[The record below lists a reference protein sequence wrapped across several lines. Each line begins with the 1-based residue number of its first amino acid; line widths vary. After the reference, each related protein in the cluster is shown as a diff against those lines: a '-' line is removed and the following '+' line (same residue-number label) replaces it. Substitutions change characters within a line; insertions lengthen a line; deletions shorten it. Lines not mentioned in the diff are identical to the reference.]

1 MRWILDCGSGWSQ
14 RVRLVG
20 QQSSSSITAISLQA
34 CWAFMPWPVWLI
46 YDLYPS
52 LEAVAVALS
61 GFDGGWVLM
70 VLGNMCSLHNNM
82 FLSLVWLVSQHE
94 GILLYLII
102 KSIKATS
109 MLERLHSSWLWLH
122 GGGCTVC
129 WYLLSLPPCS
139 PRMSDVHFIVHLQI
153 YHGGEIL
160 LISSFE
166 S

>member
-1 MRWILDCGSGWSQ
+1 
-14 RVRLVG
+14 
-20 QQSSSSITAISLQA
+20 
-34 CWAFMPWPVWLI
+34 MPWPVWLI

-52 LEAVAVALS
+52 LEAVAFALS

-109 MLERLHSSWLWLH
+109 MLERLDGSWLWLPV
-122 GGGCTVC
+122 GGGARGVDIYCH
-129 WYLLSLPPCS
+129 YL
-139 PRMSDVHFIVHLQI
+139 RAVR
-153 YHGGEIL
+153 G
-160 LISSFE
+160 
-166 S
+166 

>member
-1 MRWILDCGSGWSQ
+1 MCVLIHFCMGRRTDEYVLFYHQLRRGILLLL
-14 RVRLVG
+14 RME
-20 QQSSSSITAISLQA
+20 SLRSEYKHA
-34 CWAFMPWPVWLI
+34 L
-46 YDLYPS
+46 
-52 LEAVAVALS
+52 AVALS
-61 GFDGGWVLM
+61 EFDGGFDGIRWYV
-70 VLGNMCSLHNNM
+70 VITQQHDFYIIWCSLI
-82 FLSLVWLVSQHE
+82 SQHE

-109 MLERLHSSWLWLH
+109 MLERLDGSWLWLH

>member
-1 MRWILDCGSGWSQ
+1 MNRDIMDIAC
-14 RVRLVG
+14 VG
-20 QQSSSSITAISLQA
+20 GNGGFSIVDRAGLNACVWPAGIVVYYGDISPSLLSIS
-34 CWAFMPWPVWLI
+34 MPWPVWLI

-70 VLGNMCSLHNNM
+70 VLENMCSLHNNM

-102 KSIKATS
+102 KSIKETS
-109 MLERLHSSWLWLH
+109 MLERLDSSWLWLH

-129 WYLLSLPPCS
+129 
-139 PRMSDVHFIVHLQI
+139 
-153 YHGGEIL
+153 
-160 LISSFE
+160 
-166 S
+166 